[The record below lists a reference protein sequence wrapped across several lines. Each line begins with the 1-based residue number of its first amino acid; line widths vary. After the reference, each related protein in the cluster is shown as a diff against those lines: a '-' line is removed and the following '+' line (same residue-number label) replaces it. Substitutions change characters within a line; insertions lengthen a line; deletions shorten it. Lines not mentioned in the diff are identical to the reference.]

1 MSTSHGHHHGH
12 HHDHDHGHDH
22 DHDHDHAHDHAHPH
36 SPPAPD
42 DDDHYDRYE
51 VLLQTAIRELLDEKG
66 IITAEELHRQIDY
79 QDSLTPA
86 IGGKIVAKAWVDAEF
101 KKKLLAEPL
110 KTINTFFELDITTP
124 LDLVVLENT
133 PKVHNVVVCTLCSCY
148 PRMLLGIP
156 PAWYKS
162 IDYRSRVVVEPR
174 KVLAEFGTHLPDD
187 VEVRVSDSTADLRF
201 LVLPNRPAG
210 TEGMSEAELAEL
222 VTRDSM
228 IGTSLPLSA
237 KA

>member
-1 MSTSHGHHHGH
+1 MSTSHGHNHSHH
-12 HHDHDHGHDH
+12 HHDHDHHHDH
-22 DHDHDHAHDHAHPH
+22 GDHAHPH

-42 DDDHYDRYE
+42 DPDHYDRYE
-51 VLLQTAIRELLDEKG
+51 VLLQTAIRELLNEKG

-86 IGGKIVAKAWVDAEF
+86 IGGKIVAKAWVDPDF
-101 KKKLLAEPL
+101 KKRLLAEPL
-110 KTINTFFELDITTP
+110 KTINESFELDITTP

-133 PKVHNVVVCTLCSCY
+133 PEVHNVVVCTLCSCY

-162 IDYRSRVVVEPR
+162 LDYRARVVIEPR
-174 KVLAEFGTHLPDD
+174 KVLAEFGTHLPEH

-210 TEGMSEAELAEL
+210 TENLSEAELAEL

-228 IGTSLPLSA
+228 IGTTLPHSPST
-237 KA
+237 

>member
-1 MSTSHGHHHGH
+1 MSSSHSHH
-12 HHDHDHGHDH
+12 HHDHDHG
-22 DHDHDHAHDHAHPH
+22 HPH

-42 DDDHYDRYE
+42 DDDGYDRYE

-66 IITAEELHRQIDY
+66 IITADELHRQIDY

-86 IGGKIVAKAWVDAEF
+86 IGGKIVAKAWVDPEF
-101 KKKLLAEPL
+101 KKNLLADPL
-110 KTINTFFELDITTP
+110 KAINASFELDITTP

-133 PKVHNVVVCTLCSCY
+133 PTVHNVVVCTLCSCY

-162 IDYRSRVVVEPR
+162 IDYRARVVVEPR

-187 VEVRVSDSTADLRF
+187 IEVRVSDSTADLRF
-201 LVLPNRPAG
+201 LVLPYQPAG
-210 TEGMSEAELAEL
+210 TESLSEAELAEL

-237 KA
+237 KPELTRI

>member
-1 MSTSHGHHHGH
+1 MSGSHHH
-12 HHDHDHGHDH
+12 HHDHDHDHHDH
-22 DHDHDHAHDHAHPH
+22 DHGKPHSHPH

-42 DDDHYDRYE
+42 DDDGYDRYE

-66 IITAEELHRQIDY
+66 IISAEELHRQIDY

-86 IGGKIVAKAWVDAEF
+86 IGGKIVAKAWTDPEF
-101 KKKLLAEPL
+101 KKKLLADPL
-110 KTINTFFELDITTP
+110 KAINESFELDITTP

-162 IDYRSRVVVEPR
+162 PDYRSRVVVEPR
-174 KVLAEFGTHLPDD
+174 KVLAEFGTTLPDD

-210 TEGMSEAELAEL
+210 TEGMTQEQLAAL

-228 IGTSLPLSA
+228 IGTSVVSTPS
-237 KA
+237 K

>member
-1 MSTSHGHHHGH
+1 MTKSHGHP
-12 HHDHDHGHDH
+12 HHDHDHD
-22 DHDHDHAHDHAHPH
+22 HDHAHPH

-42 DDDHYDRYE
+42 DDDGYDRYE

-66 IITAEELHRQIDY
+66 IITADELHRQIDY

-86 IGGKIVAKAWVDAEF
+86 IGGKIVAKAWVDPEF
-101 KKKLLAEPL
+101 KRKLLADPL
-110 KTINTFFELDITTP
+110 EAINASFALDITTP

-133 PKVHNVVVCTLCSCY
+133 PTVHNVVVCTLCSCY

-174 KVLAEFGTHLPDD
+174 KVLAEFGTHIPNE

-201 LVLPNRPAG
+201 LVLPYRPVG
-210 TEGMSEAELAEL
+210 TEGMSEAELATL

-228 IGTSLPLSA
+228 IGTSLALTA
-237 KA
+237 KP

>member
-1 MSTSHGHHHGH
+1 MSSNHGH
-12 HHDHDHGHDH
+12 HHDHDHDH
-22 DHDHDHAHDHAHPH
+22 DHDHSHGHSHPH

-42 DDDHYDRYE
+42 DDDGYDRYE

-66 IITAEELHRQIDY
+66 IITAAELHAQIDK
-79 QDSLTPA
+79 QDSLSPA
-86 IGGKIVAKAWVDAEF
+86 IGGKIVAKAWVDPVF
-101 KKKLLAEPL
+101 KKQLLAEPL
-110 KTINTFFELDITTP
+110 KTINQHFELDIITP
-124 LDLVVLENT
+124 LELVVLENT
-133 PKVHNVVVCTLCSCY
+133 PTVHNVVVCTLCSCY

-174 KVLAEFGTHLPDD
+174 KVLAEFGTNIPDS

-201 LVLPNRPAG
+201 LVLPNRPSG
-210 TEGMSEAELAEL
+210 TEGMTEAQLAAL

-228 IGTSLPLSA
+228 IGTSVALKP
-237 KA
+237 

>member
-1 MSTSHGHHHGH
+1 MTKSHGHQH
-12 HHDHDHGHDH
+12 HDH
-22 DHDHDHAHDHAHPH
+22 DHDHDHDHAHPH

-42 DDDHYDRYE
+42 DDDGYDRYE

-66 IITAEELHRQIDY
+66 IITADELHRQIDY

-86 IGGKIVAKAWVDAEF
+86 IGGKIVAKAWVDPEF
-101 KKKLLAEPL
+101 KKKLLADPL
-110 KTINTFFELDITTP
+110 ETINASFELDITTP

-133 PKVHNVVVCTLCSCY
+133 PTVHNVVVCTLCSCY

-162 IDYRSRVVVEPR
+162 IDYRSRVVSEPR

-201 LVLPNRPAG
+201 LVLPYRPAG
-210 TEGMSEAELAEL
+210 TEGMSEAELAAL

-228 IGTSLPLSA
+228 IGTSLPLQSHSTLTRHS
-237 KA
+237 

>member
-1 MSTSHGHHHGH
+1 MSGAHHHDHHDHH
-12 HHDHDHGHDH
+12 HHDHDKPHS
-22 DHDHDHAHDHAHPH
+22 HPH

-42 DDDHYDRYE
+42 DDDGYDRYE

-66 IITAEELHRQIDY
+66 IISAAELHRQIDY

-86 IGGKIVAKAWVDAEF
+86 IGGKIVAKAWTEPEF
-101 KKKLLAEPL
+101 KKKLLADPL
-110 KTINTFFELDITTP
+110 KAINESFELDITTP

-133 PKVHNVVVCTLCSCY
+133 QKVHNVVVCTLCSCY

-162 IDYRSRVVVEPR
+162 LDYRSRVVVEPR
-174 KVLAEFGTHLPDD
+174 KVLAEFGTVLAEE

-210 TEGMSEAELAEL
+210 TEGMTQAQLAEL
-222 VTRDSM
+222 VSRDSM
-228 IGTSLPLSA
+228 IGTAVVSA
-237 KA
+237 PGK

>member
-1 MSTSHGHHHGH
+1 MTKSHGHQH
-12 HHDHDHGHDH
+12 HDH
-22 DHDHDHAHDHAHPH
+22 DHDHDHDHAHPH

-42 DDDHYDRYE
+42 DDDGYDRYE

-66 IITAEELHRQIDY
+66 IITADELHRQIDY

-86 IGGKIVAKAWVDAEF
+86 IGGKIVAKAWVDPEF
-101 KKKLLAEPL
+101 KKKLLADPL
-110 KTINTFFELDITTP
+110 ETINASFELDITTP

-133 PKVHNVVVCTLCSCY
+133 PTVHNVVVCTLCSCY

-162 IDYRSRVVVEPR
+162 IDYRSRVVSEPR

-201 LVLPNRPAG
+201 LVLPYRPSG
-210 TEGMSEAELAEL
+210 TEGMSEAELAAL

-228 IGTSLPLSA
+228 IGTSLPLQSHSTLTRHS
-237 KA
+237 

>member
-1 MSTSHGHHHGH
+1 MSTSHGHHPHDH
-12 HHDHDHGHDH
+12 SRDHDHDHG
-22 DHDHDHAHDHAHPH
+22 DHAHPH
-36 SPPAPD
+36 SAPAPD

-66 IITAEELHRQIDY
+66 IITADELHRQIDY

-86 IGGKIVAKAWVDAEF
+86 IGGKIVAKAWLDPEF
-101 KKKLLAEPL
+101 KKKLIADPL
-110 KTINTFFELDITTP
+110 KTINQSFELDITTP

-133 PKVHNVVVCTLCSCY
+133 PTVHNVVVCTLCSCY

-162 IDYRSRVVVEPR
+162 LDYRSRIVVEPR
-174 KVLAEFGTHLPDD
+174 KVLAEFGTHVSDD

-210 TEGMSEAELAEL
+210 TEKLSEEDLAAL

-228 IGTSLPLSA
+228 IGTALALSP
-237 KA
+237 KP

>member
-1 MSTSHGHHHGH
+1 MTNSHGHH
-12 HHDHDHGHDH
+12 HHDHDHD
-22 DHDHDHAHDHAHPH
+22 HDHAHPH

-42 DDDHYDRYE
+42 DDDGYDRYE

-66 IITAEELHRQIDY
+66 IITADELHRQIDY

-86 IGGKIVAKAWVDAEF
+86 IGGKIVAKAWVDPEF
-101 KKKLLAEPL
+101 KKKLLADPL
-110 KTINTFFELDITTP
+110 ETINASFELDITTP

-133 PKVHNVVVCTLCSCY
+133 PTVHNVVVCTLCSCY

-162 IDYRSRVVVEPR
+162 IDYRSRVVSEPR
-174 KVLAEFGTHLPDD
+174 KVLAEFGTHLADD

-201 LVLPNRPAG
+201 LVLPYRPAG

-228 IGTSLPLSA
+228 IGTSLPLTA
-237 KA
+237 KP

>member
-1 MSTSHGHHHGH
+1 MTKSHGHHH
-12 HHDHDHGHDH
+12 HDHAHDH
-22 DHDHDHAHDHAHPH
+22 DHDHDHAHPH

-42 DDDHYDRYE
+42 DDDGYDRYE

-66 IITAEELHRQIDY
+66 IITTDELHRQIDY

-86 IGGKIVAKAWVDAEF
+86 IGGKIVAKAWVDPEF
-101 KKKLLAEPL
+101 KKKLLADPL
-110 KTINTFFELDITTP
+110 ETINASFELDITTP

-133 PKVHNVVVCTLCSCY
+133 PTVHNVVVCTLCSCY

-174 KVLAEFGTHLPDD
+174 KVLAEFGTHIPEE

-201 LVLPNRPAG
+201 LVLPSRPAG
-210 TEGMSEAELAEL
+210 TEGMSEAELAAL

-228 IGTSLPLSA
+228 IGTSLPLTAHSA
-237 KA
+237 LKSSS

>member
-1 MSTSHGHHHGH
+1 MSKSNGHHH
-12 HHDHDHGHDH
+12 HDH
-22 DHDHDHAHDHAHPH
+22 DHDHDHAHPH
-36 SPPAPD
+36 SAPD
-42 DDDHYDRYE
+42 DDDGYDRYE

-66 IITAEELHRQIDY
+66 IITADELHRQIDY

-86 IGGKIVAKAWVDAEF
+86 IGGKIVAKAWVDPEF
-101 KKKLLAEPL
+101 KKKLLADPL
-110 KTINTFFELDITTP
+110 KTINESFKLDITTP

-133 PKVHNVVVCTLCSCY
+133 PSVHNVVVCTLCSCY

-174 KVLAEFGTHLPDD
+174 KVLAEFGTHIPDD
-187 VEVRVSDSTADLRF
+187 VELRVSDSTADLRF
-201 LVLPNRPAG
+201 LVLPYQPAG
-210 TEGMSEAELAEL
+210 TESLSEAELAEL

-228 IGTSLPLSA
+228 IGTSLPLSSNQT
-237 KA
+237 

>member
-1 MSTSHGHHHGH
+1 MSSNHGH
-12 HHDHDHGHDH
+12 HHDHDHDHHHDH
-22 DHDHDHAHDHAHPH
+22 DHPHDHAHPH

-42 DDDHYDRYE
+42 DDDGYDRYE

-66 IITAEELHRQIDY
+66 IITAAELHAQIDQ

-86 IGGKIVAKAWVDAEF
+86 IGGKIVAKAWADPEF
-101 KKKLLAEPL
+101 KKQLLAEPL
-110 KTINTFFELDITTP
+110 KTINQHFELDIITP
-124 LDLVVLENT
+124 LELVVLENT
-133 PKVHNVVVCTLCSCY
+133 PTVHNVVVCTLCSCY

-174 KVLAEFGTHLPDD
+174 KVLAEFGTNIPTD

-210 TEGMSEAELAEL
+210 TQGMTESQLADL

-228 IGTSLPLSA
+228 IGTSLALQP
-237 KA
+237 

>member
-1 MSTSHGHHHGH
+1 MINSHGHHH
-12 HHDHDHGHDH
+12 HDH
-22 DHDHDHAHDHAHPH
+22 DHDHDHDHAHPH

-42 DDDHYDRYE
+42 DDDGYDRYE

-66 IITAEELHRQIDY
+66 IITADELHRQIDY

-86 IGGKIVAKAWVDAEF
+86 IGGKIVAKAWVDPEF
-101 KKKLLAEPL
+101 KKKLLADPL
-110 KTINTFFELDITTP
+110 ETINASFELDITTP

-133 PKVHNVVVCTLCSCY
+133 PTVHNVVVCTLCSCY

-162 IDYRSRVVVEPR
+162 IDYRSRVVSEPR
-174 KVLAEFGTHLPDD
+174 KVLAEFGTHLADD

-201 LVLPNRPAG
+201 LVLPYRPAG

-228 IGTSLPLSA
+228 IGTSLPLTA
-237 KA
+237 KP

>member
-1 MSTSHGHHHGH
+1 MTKSHGHHH
-12 HHDHDHGHDH
+12 HDH
-22 DHDHDHAHDHAHPH
+22 DHDHDHDHAHPH

-42 DDDHYDRYE
+42 DDDGYDRYE

-66 IITAEELHRQIDY
+66 IITADELHRQIDY

-86 IGGKIVAKAWVDAEF
+86 IGGKIVAKAWVDPEF
-101 KKKLLAEPL
+101 KKKLLADPL
-110 KTINTFFELDITTP
+110 ETINASFELDITTP

-133 PKVHNVVVCTLCSCY
+133 PTVHNVVVCTLCSCY

-162 IDYRSRVVVEPR
+162 IDYRSRVVSEPR

-201 LVLPNRPAG
+201 LVLPYRPAG

-228 IGTSLPLSA
+228 IGTSLPLQTRSTSTSHS
-237 KA
+237 

>member
-1 MSTSHGHHHGH
+1 MTKSHGHH
-12 HHDHDHGHDH
+12 HHDHDHD
-22 DHDHDHAHDHAHPH
+22 HDHAHPH

-42 DDDHYDRYE
+42 DDDGYDRYE

-66 IITAEELHRQIDY
+66 IITADELHRQIDY

-86 IGGKIVAKAWVDAEF
+86 IGGKIVAKAWVDPEF
-101 KKKLLAEPL
+101 KKKLLADPL
-110 KTINTFFELDITTP
+110 ETINASFELDITTP

-133 PKVHNVVVCTLCSCY
+133 PTVHNVVVCTLCSCY

-162 IDYRSRVVVEPR
+162 IDYRARVVSEPR
-174 KVLAEFGTHLPDD
+174 KVLAEFGTHLSDD

-201 LVLPNRPAG
+201 LVLPYRPAG

-228 IGTSLPLSA
+228 IGTSLPLQTRLTSSSHS
-237 KA
+237 

>member
-1 MSTSHGHHHGH
+1 MSTSHGNHPH
-12 HHDHDHGHDH
+12 HHDHSHDH
-22 DHDHDHAHDHAHPH
+22 DHDHDHGDHAHPH

-51 VLLQTAIRELLDEKG
+51 VLLQTAIRQLLDEKG
-66 IITAEELHRQIDY
+66 IITADELHRQIDY

-86 IGGKIVAKAWVDAEF
+86 IGGKIVAKAWVDPEF
-101 KKKLLAEPL
+101 KKKLIADPL
-110 KTINTFFELDITTP
+110 KTINASFELDITTP

-133 PKVHNVVVCTLCSCY
+133 PTVHNVVVCTLCSCY

-162 IDYRSRVVVEPR
+162 IDYRSRIVVEPR
-174 KVLAEFGTHLPDD
+174 KVLAEFGTHLPSD

-210 TEGMSEAELAEL
+210 TEKLSEAQLAEL

-228 IGTSLPLSA
+228 IGTSLAQSP
-237 KA
+237 KP

>member
-1 MSTSHGHHHGH
+1 MTKSHGQH
-12 HHDHDHGHDH
+12 HHDHDHD
-22 DHDHDHAHDHAHPH
+22 HDHAHPH

-42 DDDHYDRYE
+42 DDDGYDRYE

-66 IITAEELHRQIDY
+66 IISADELHRQIDY

-86 IGGKIVAKAWVDAEF
+86 IGGKIVAKAWVDPEF
-101 KKKLLAEPL
+101 KRKLLADPL
-110 KTINTFFELDITTP
+110 ETINASFELDITTP

-133 PKVHNVVVCTLCSCY
+133 PTVHNVVVCTLCSCY

-162 IDYRSRVVVEPR
+162 IDYRSRVVIEPR
-174 KVLAEFGTHLPDD
+174 KVLAEFGTHLPDE

-201 LVLPNRPAG
+201 LVLPYRPAG
-210 TEGMSEAELAEL
+210 TEGLSEAELAAL

-228 IGTSLPLSA
+228 IGTSLPLTI
-237 KA
+237 KP

>member
-1 MSTSHGHHHGH
+1 MSQPNSSSHSSS
-12 HHDHDHGHDH
+12 HDHSHDHHDHGHP
-22 DHDHDHAHDHAHPH
+22 HA
-36 SPPAPD
+36 PPAPD
-42 DDDHYDRYE
+42 DADHYDRYE

-79 QDSLTPA
+79 QDSLTPM
-86 IGGKIVAKAWVDAEF
+86 IGGKIVAKAWVDPVF
-101 KKKLLAEPL
+101 KEKLIAEPL
-110 KTINTFFELDITTP
+110 KTINESFGLDISTP

-133 PKVHNVVVCTLCSCY
+133 PSVHNVVVCTLCSCY

-162 IDYRSRVVVEPR
+162 VDYRSRVVVEPR
-174 KVLAEFGTHLPDD
+174 QVLAEFGTELPDD

-201 LVLPNRPAG
+201 LVLPYQPPG
-210 TEGMSEAELAEL
+210 TEHMSEEELAEL

-228 IGTSLPLSA
+228 IGTALPRSA
-237 KA
+237 

>member
-1 MSTSHGHHHGH
+1 MTKSHGQH
-12 HHDHDHGHDH
+12 HHDHAHDH
-22 DHDHDHAHDHAHPH
+22 DHDHDHAHPH

-42 DDDHYDRYE
+42 DDDGYDRYE

-66 IITAEELHRQIDY
+66 IISADELHRQIDY

-86 IGGKIVAKAWVDAEF
+86 IGGKIVAKAWVDPEF
-101 KKKLLAEPL
+101 KRKLLADPL
-110 KTINTFFELDITTP
+110 ETINASFELDITTP

-133 PKVHNVVVCTLCSCY
+133 PTVHNVVVCTLCSCY

-162 IDYRSRVVVEPR
+162 IDYRSRVVIEPR
-174 KVLAEFGTHLPDD
+174 KVLAEFGTHLPDE

-201 LVLPNRPAG
+201 LVLPYRPAG
-210 TEGMSEAELAEL
+210 TEGLSEAELAAL

-228 IGTSLPLSA
+228 IGTSLPLTI
-237 KA
+237 KP

>member
-1 MSTSHGHHHGH
+1 MTNSHGHHH
-12 HHDHDHGHDH
+12 HDHD
-22 DHDHDHAHDHAHPH
+22 HDHAHPH

-42 DDDHYDRYE
+42 DDDGYDRYE

-66 IITAEELHRQIDY
+66 IITADELHRQIDY

-86 IGGKIVAKAWVDAEF
+86 IGGKIVAKAWVDPEF
-101 KKKLLAEPL
+101 KKKLLADPL
-110 KTINTFFELDITTP
+110 ETINASFELDITTP

-133 PKVHNVVVCTLCSCY
+133 PTVHNVVVCTLCSCY

-162 IDYRSRVVVEPR
+162 IDYRARVVSEPR
-174 KVLAEFGTHLPDD
+174 KVLAEFGTHIPDD

-201 LVLPNRPAG
+201 LVLPYRPAG
-210 TEGMSEAELAEL
+210 TEGLSEAELAAL

-228 IGTSLPLSA
+228 IGTSLPLTI
-237 KA
+237 KP

>member
-1 MSTSHGHHHGH
+1 MSSTHNHQ
-12 HHDHDHGHDH
+12 HDHGHDH
-22 DHDHDHAHDHAHPH
+22 GHDHEHDHKHPH

-42 DDDHYDRYE
+42 DDDGYDRYE
-51 VLLQTAIRELLDEKG
+51 VLLQTALRELLDEKG
-66 IITAEELHRQIDY
+66 VITAAELHAQIDK

-86 IGGKIVAKAWVDAEF
+86 IGGKIVAKAWVDPAF
-101 KKKLLAEPL
+101 KKQLLADPL
-110 KTINTFFELDITTP
+110 KTINQHFELEITTP
-124 LDLVVLENT
+124 LELVVLENT
-133 PKVHNVVVCTLCSCY
+133 PEVHNVVVCTLCSCY

-174 KVLAEFGTHLPDD
+174 KVLAEFGTHIPND

-201 LVLPNRPAG
+201 LVLPARPAG
-210 TEGMSEAELAEL
+210 TEKLTEAQLAGL

-228 IGTSLPLSA
+228 IGTSLPLT
-237 KA
+237 KL

>member
-1 MSTSHGHHHGH
+1 MTKSHGQH
-12 HHDHDHGHDH
+12 HHDHAHDH
-22 DHDHDHAHDHAHPH
+22 DHDHDHAHPH

-42 DDDHYDRYE
+42 DDDGYDRYE

-66 IITAEELHRQIDY
+66 IISADELHRQIDY

-86 IGGKIVAKAWVDAEF
+86 IGGKIVAKAWVDPEF
-101 KKKLLAEPL
+101 KRKLLADPL
-110 KTINTFFELDITTP
+110 ETINASFALDITTP

-133 PKVHNVVVCTLCSCY
+133 PTVHNVVVCTLCSCY

-162 IDYRSRVVVEPR
+162 IDYRSRVVIEPR
-174 KVLAEFGTHLPDD
+174 KVLAEFGTHLPDE
-187 VEVRVSDSTADLRF
+187 VEVRVSDSTAELRF
-201 LVLPNRPAG
+201 LVLPYRPAG
-210 TEGMSEAELAEL
+210 TEGLSEAELAAL

-228 IGTSLPLSA
+228 IGTSLPLTT
-237 KA
+237 KP

>member
-1 MSTSHGHHHGH
+1 MTKSHGHHH
-12 HHDHDHGHDH
+12 HDH
-22 DHDHDHAHDHAHPH
+22 DHDHDHDHAHPH

-42 DDDHYDRYE
+42 DDDGYDRYE

-66 IITAEELHRQIDY
+66 IITADELHRQIDY

-86 IGGKIVAKAWVDAEF
+86 IGGKIVAKAWVDPEF
-101 KKKLLAEPL
+101 KKKLLTDPL
-110 KTINTFFELDITTP
+110 ETINASFELDITTP

-133 PKVHNVVVCTLCSCY
+133 PTVHNVVVCTLCSCY

-162 IDYRSRVVVEPR
+162 IDYRARVVSEPR
-174 KVLAEFGTHLPDD
+174 KVLAEFGTHLSDD

-201 LVLPNRPAG
+201 LVLPYRPAG

-228 IGTSLPLSA
+228 IGTSLPLQTRLTSSSHS
-237 KA
+237 

>member
-1 MSTSHGHHHGH
+1 MSKSNGHHH
-12 HHDHDHGHDH
+12 HDH
-22 DHDHDHAHDHAHPH
+22 DHDHDHAHPH
-36 SPPAPD
+36 SAPAPAPD
-42 DDDHYDRYE
+42 DDDGYDRYE

-66 IITAEELHRQIDY
+66 IITADELHRQIDY

-86 IGGKIVAKAWVDAEF
+86 IGGKIVAKAWVDPEF
-101 KKKLLAEPL
+101 KKKLLADPL
-110 KTINTFFELDITTP
+110 KTINESFKLDITTP

-133 PKVHNVVVCTLCSCY
+133 PSVHNVVVCTLCSCY

-174 KVLAEFGTHLPDD
+174 KVLAEFGTHIPDD
-187 VEVRVSDSTADLRF
+187 VELRVSDSTADLRF
-201 LVLPNRPAG
+201 LVLPYQPAG
-210 TEGMSEAELAEL
+210 TESLSEAELAEL

-237 KA
+237 NQT